1 MQFGFGSGILTGT
14 RTDIA
19 GGSPIRFGALQNVDV
34 EFSGEIKELYSMN
47 QYPIDTARGKTKVSG
62 KAKVAEIKGHMY
74 NDLFFGLTLNTGS
87 TRYQWNEAATAGS
100 TYVVANASST
110 PLVDQG
116 VFNASTGIQ
125 FYNAGTAAPAA
136 GQYTFA
142 ASTGTYTFAAG
153 DSGTHV
159 LISYTY
165 TSATVGFNIP
175 ITNPL
180 MGNTP
185 RFTATLFQQFENN
198 QIVLTLN
205 ACVSTRLTFPTR
217 LDDYVLQD
225 LDFSAFADGGGNVGV
240 WNSTD

>member
-1 MQFGFGSGILTGT
+1 MEFGFGSGILTGT

-19 GGSPIRFGALQNVDV
+19 GASPIRFGALQNVDV
-34 EFSGEIKELYSMN
+34 EFAGETKELYATN

-87 TRYQWNEAATAGS
+87 TRYAWNESTNAGS
-100 TYVVANASST
+100 TYTVANAASP
-110 PLVDQG
+110 PLTDQG
-116 VFNASTGIQ
+116 VFSAVTGNQ
-125 FYNAGTAAPAA
+125 FYMVSTAPSQGQYEFNPSSGVYTFSAADAGT
-136 GQYTFA
+136 G
-142 ASTGTYTFAAG
+142 
-153 DSGTHV
+153 V

-165 TSATVGFNIP
+165 TSATGYNIP

-185 RFTATLFQQFENN
+185 RFKITLFQQFENA

-225 LDFSAFADGGGNVGV
+225 LDFGAFADTAGNVGN
-240 WNSTD
+240 WSTTN

>member
-1 MQFGFGSGILTGT
+1 MQFGFGSGVLTGV

-19 GGSPIRFGALQNVDV
+19 NASPVKFGALQNVDM
-34 EFSGEIKELYSMN
+34 EFGGETKELYAVN
-47 QYPIDTARGKTKVSG
+47 QYPVDTARGKTKVSG

-87 TRYQWNEAATAGS
+87 TKYAWNEAAVIAA
-100 TYVVANASST
+100 TYTVANATS
-110 PLVDQG
+110 PPIGDQG
-116 VFNASTGIQ
+116 VFDSVTGDQ
-125 FYNAGTAAPAA
+125 YYSSGTTAPSV
-136 GQYTFA
+136 GQYTFDT
-142 ASTGTYTFAAG
+142 STGVYTFASG
-153 DSGTHV
+153 DVGKHA

-165 TSATVGFNIP
+165 ASSTGFNIP

-185 RFTATLFQQFENN
+185 RFAVTLFQQFENN
-198 QIVLTLN
+198 QVVLVLN

-225 LDFSAFADGGGNVGV
+225 LDFNGFADAGGNVGV
-240 WNSTD
+240 WSSTN

>member
-1 MQFGFGSGILTGT
+1 MQFGFGSGVLTGT

-19 GGSPIRFGALQNVDV
+19 GASPVKFGALQNVDL
-34 EFSGEIKELYSMN
+34 EFGGETKELYAVN

-87 TRYQWNEAATAGS
+87 TKYAWNEAVPSLAG
-100 TYVVANASST
+100 TYTVANAAS
-110 PLVDQG
+110 PPIVDQG
-116 VFNASTGIQ
+116 VFDALTGDQYYIVSSAPATGQYSFVGSTGV
-125 FYNAGTAAPAA
+125 
-136 GQYTFA
+136 YTFA
-142 ASTGTYTFAAG
+142 ATDAG
-153 DSGTHV
+153 KSV
-159 LISYTY
+159 QISYTY
-165 TSATVGFNIP
+165 HATTGFNIP

-185 RFTATLFQQFENN
+185 RFSVTLFQQFENK

-217 LDDYVLQD
+217 IDDYVLQD
-225 LDFSAFADGGGNVGV
+225 LDFGAFADPGGNVGI
-240 WNSTD
+240 WSTTN